1 MAWID
6 PARLI
11 TNRLPPPVQIRKLE
25 ANGRVFADI
34 NRVELPAGTQNLRIS
49 YTAPSLAASE
59 RINFR
64 YRLVGVDRDWVEAG
78 TRRDAFYA
86 NLPAGKWRFQVIAAN
101 NDGVWNKQGDSLSI
115 SIAPRYYETAWFRL
129 LCIILVLAAA
139 WLLYSWRVRQH
150 RSHERD
156 LAEAQLGERERIA
169 RELHDTLLQG
179 VQGLVLRFQAATN
192 AMTPGSREHV
202 LAERA
207 LERADDLIIQARDR
221 VRGLRAKER
230 SGELLSMMEEL
241 AAQYRSDG
249 LPVSI
254 SSRDRLGPMTAELTE
269 QVLAIVAEAL
279 ANILHHAQASEVTI
293 EVDRGDTYLTVTITD
308 NGIGFP
314 MEVIANSGRPGH
326 FGIRGMEERA
336 HAFGGWLRI
345 DNSAD
350 LGAQIV
356 LGIPVGP
363 RKLL

>member
-1 MAWID
+1 
-6 PARLI
+6 
-11 TNRLPPPVQIRKLE
+11 
-25 ANGRVFADI
+25 
-34 NRVELPAGTQNLRIS
+34 
-49 YTAPSLAASE
+49 
-59 RINFR
+59 
-64 YRLVGVDRDWVEAG
+64 
-78 TRRDAFYA
+78 
-86 NLPAGKWRFQVIAAN
+86 
-101 NDGVWNKQGDSLSI
+101 
-115 SIAPRYYETAWFRL
+115 
-129 LCIILVLAAA
+129 
-139 WLLYSWRVRQH
+139 
-150 RSHERD
+150 
-156 LAEAQLGERERIA
+156 
-169 RELHDTLLQG
+169 
-179 VQGLVLRFQAATN
+179 
-192 AMTPGSREHV
+192 
-202 LAERA
+202 
-207 LERADDLIIQARDR
+207 
-221 VRGLRAKER
+221 
-230 SGELLSMMEEL
+230 MMEEL